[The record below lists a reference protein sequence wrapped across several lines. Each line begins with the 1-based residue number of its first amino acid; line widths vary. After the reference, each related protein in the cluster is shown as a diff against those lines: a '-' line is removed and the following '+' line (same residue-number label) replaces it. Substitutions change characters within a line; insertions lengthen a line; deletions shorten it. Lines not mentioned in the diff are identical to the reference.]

1 MTKKP
6 SARHSGRASRVSP
19 GEREPES
26 SNQSGSYIHAG
37 RGLLGPGSRE
47 PG

>member
-1 MTKKP
+1 MKKKP
-6 SARHSGRASRVSP
+6 SALHSGRASWVSP